1 MMEPMDKNLRYRI
14 NFLNNGKTYELYAR
28 DVYQDEL
35 YGFVTIE
42 GLLFGERTQV
52 VVDPSEE
59 RLRTEFE
66 GVERFHVPMHA
77 LIRIDEVTAVGTP
90 RIHDA
95 GTAGG
100 NVHAFPGLPGKGGS

>member
-90 RIHDA
+90 RIQDA